1 MFLQLNPDNR
11 IGAEE
16 ALSHPYFAPL
26 PRKLFELP
34 DGELRRLNSVWPYR
48 RVC

>member
-1 MFLQLNPDNR
+1 MASLFLQLNPEER

-26 PRKLFELP
+26 PTKLFELP
-34 DGELRRLNSVWPYR
+34 DGKL
-48 RVC
+48 